1 MGGVRIKG
9 QKRVAWFVLVL
20 ITIPKTMY
28 VLASPPIHEATTQT
42 YLLTSGCSYSCWP
55 GRAPSGNSPL
65 ASSINLS
72 ALLMVSRWWWGGKV
86 ACLSSSVQSLAVVQ
100 WLWSSIADC
109 TNSKVGADIKT
120 QRARAVLRATVARG
134 RIRKMRGQSGGQPA
148 SQPER
153 VLNLRLSAG
162 DGRRLAGRPLG
173 VVFPSQRTLVDL
185 HTNGTPDD
193 WHHLPDWSFAF

>member
-1 MGGVRIKG
+1 
-9 QKRVAWFVLVL
+9 
-20 ITIPKTMY
+20 MY
-28 VLASPPIHEATTQT
+28 VIASPSIHEATTQT

-134 RIRKMRGQSGGQPA
+134 RIRKMRGQSHGQSGGQP
-148 SQPER
+148 ER
-153 VLNLRLSAG
+153 FEFAALGAPG
-162 DGRRLAGRPLG
+162 DGRRLAGRQLG
-173 VVFPSQRTLVDL
+173 VAWQLASPREMVLCFLT
-185 HTNGTPDD
+185 TT
-193 WHHLPDWSFAF
+193 